1 MTGRTFGY
9 ARVSSSEQNLDR
21 QIEALKNYG
30 VAERD
35 IITDKQSGKDFNRSG
50 YLALKEKILRCGD
63 TLVIKEMDRL
73 GRDYEAI
80 KNEWQQLQQM
90 GVDIV
95 IIDTPI
101 LNTAEKSDLEKSL
114 IANIVF
120 ELLAYTAEKERCKI
134 KARQAEGIRLAL
146 EKGAKFGRPKFV
158 VPDDFDKECRAWLEG
173 EQTAVETMKKLG
185 MKKTTFYRV
194 VNERIQN
201 L

>member
-30 VAERD
+30 VTERD

-101 LNTAEKSDLEKSL
+101 LNTAEKSNLEKSL

-146 EKGAKFGRPKFV
+146 EKGAKFVLIITTNNQAKSI
-158 VPDDFDKECRAWLEG
+158 FD
-173 EQTAVETMKKLG
+173 
-185 MKKTTFYRV
+185 YR
-194 VNERIQN
+194 NKSAA
-201 L
+201 

>member
-1 MTGRTFGY
+1 MLFSPREF
-9 ARVSSSEQNLDR
+9 E
-21 QIEALKNYG
+21 
-30 VAERD
+30 
-35 IITDKQSGKDFNRSG
+35 IT
-50 YLALKEKILRCGD
+50 ILRCGD

-101 LNTAEKSDLEKSL
+101 LNTAEKSDTEKSL

-120 ELLAYTAEKERCKI
+120 ELLAYTAEKERQKI

-158 VPDDFDKECRAWLEG
+158 VLDDFDKMNS
-173 EQTAVETMKKLG
+173 TMLRPKSLSLLSSMNCFVLKQQHEYQGSRLRSFF
-185 MKKTTFYRV
+185 KR
-194 VNERIQN
+194 QSA
-201 L
+201 